1 MKSMACAM
9 LVVASAAVAQ
19 GDSSPEADT
28 RRQAVLG
35 CLAGM
40 EVTTT
45 WDQCR
50 TQMFAPCAGLEVGAA
65 DHLACLSEDKAG
77 WQALMTGYQ
86 ATLRDRLTN
95 GALLDLTGL
104 MGQWTGYVSQKCAE
118 VGEARAEISREAAV
132 LGCEISEIAGL
143 TVEFAACDAGQ
154 STAPYC
160 TLKE

>member
-1 MKSMACAM
+1 MIRLACVFVLGAN
-9 LVVASAAVAQ
+9 AGFAQ
-19 GDSSPEADT
+19 GAPEEDV

-35 CLAGM
+35 CLAEM
-40 EVTTT
+40 DVSTT

-50 TQMFAPCAGLEVGAA
+50 TQMFAACAGLEVGAA
-65 DHLACLSEDKAG
+65 DHLACLTEDKAG

-86 ATLRDRLTN
+86 AVLTERLTSA
-95 GALLDLTGL
+95 ALLDLTGL
-104 MGQWTGYVSQKCAE
+104 MGQWTGYVGQKCAD